1 MSPYTVRSPWPTAVA
16 GQHSFN
22 REQALAILHE
32 HVKNENLRRHMY
44 ACEATM
50 RAYAAKYDGDA
61 DEWGL
66 VGLLHDFDW
75 EIHPNLEEHPMKGQT
90 ILESRGVPEV
100 IRKAIMAH
108 APRTGVKPATM
119 MEKCIFAVDE
129 LTGFIVACALI
140 KPSKKV
146 SEVTIHDIKKKLKQK
161 AFAAKVNR
169 EEISQGVA
177 MLEISEDEHY
187 QTVLQA
193 MQGIHE
199 QLGL

>member
-1 MSPYTVRSPWPTAVA
+1 MRARRRVGIDHRAV
-16 GQHSFN
+16 QHAPVHLDA
-22 REQALAILHE
+22 R
-32 HVKNENLRRHMY
+32 RRH
-44 ACEATM
+44 
-50 RAYAAKYDGDA
+50 A
-61 DEWGL
+61 DQ
-66 VGLLHDFDW
+66 H
-75 EIHPNLEEHPMKGQT
+75 
-90 ILESRGVPEV
+90 RGAEY
-100 IRKAIMAH
+100 
-108 APRTGVKPATM
+108 KPV
-119 MEKCIFAVDE
+119 AVDE